1 MSRVSFFHGAALIRV
16 IRHGSFCSVKV
27 CEENDCS
34 YLINDDSGIYIKYS
48 QRRLS
53 PWGFTFSEEHVR
65 EIEDMNERLGKVFV
79 VLVCNEDGICCL
91 DWQEFATVI
100 STESTMYPKWI
111 SLSRMKGEKYSVWGR
126 DGKLKHKRACCI
138 NPFYELSGMVR

>member
-1 MSRVSFFHGAALIRV
+1 MSTASFFHGAAIIRV
-16 IRHGSFCSVKV
+16 IRHESFRSVKV

-34 YLINDDSGIYIKYS
+34 YLINDDSGIYLKYS
-48 QRRLS
+48 QKRLS
-53 PWGFTFSEEHVR
+53 PWSFTFSEEHVR

-79 VLVCNEDGICCL
+79 GLVCNEDGICCL

-111 SLSRMKGEKYSVWGR
+111 SVSRMKGEKYSVWGR
-126 DGKLKHKRACCI
+126 DGKLKHKIGNNDFPRKIFCSK
-138 NPFYELSGMVR
+138 N